1 MIQRAVK
8 GNLIKEI
15 NYKKILQLLCK
26 GEEWTKLD
34 LANTLKLSI
43 PTVTTNINELKQIGI
58 IEEVESDIYT
68 GGRRPKIIKSIPN
81 SRIAIGLGITKSRVT
96 VILMNLKNEI
106 LLKKEKAYS
115 ADNFMEYIK
124 VGKALAE
131 ESLLEFGAND
141 EQVLGIGISIP
152 GTINQNNQIIEH
164 TNMGY
169 DNIQLNDIY
178 EVFNYN
184 VFIDNEA
191 NLSLLAE
198 RQEREYKE
206 VEDLIYI
213 GINEGL
219 GGGIF
224 IDGKLFKGINGR
236 AGEFGQMQL
245 NNIQDRGPIEKGVN
259 VEDYISTKGL
269 IDCYNNLNRG
279 KPIVDFNQF
288 EQLVK
293 EKDKVAENILMQA
306 VQVLHIA
313 IYNLNK
319 IFDIPNF
326 VIGGKVGR
334 LIKEQDVFYESLC
347 MREDS
352 LLNELNIYFS
362 DLRGT
367 TSIGAALLPL
377 IDLYTIG

>member
-1 MIQRAVK
+1 MIERGVK

-15 NYKKILQLLCK
+15 NSKKILQLLCK

-81 SRIAIGLGITKSRVT
+81 SRVAIGLGITKSTVT
-96 VILMNLKNEI
+96 VVIMNLKNEVLI
-106 LLKKEKAYS
+106 KKEKEYLT
-115 ADNFMEYIK
+115 DHFIDYIK
-124 VGKALAE
+124 VGK
-131 ESLLEFGAND
+131 SLGDECLFELGIKE

-152 GTINQNNQIIEH
+152 GTINQNKQVVEH

-169 DNIQLNDIY
+169 SNIQLSDIY
-178 EVFNYN
+178 NLFNYS

-198 RQEREYKE
+198 RQQGAYEEFD
-206 VEDLIYI
+206 DLIYI

-224 IDGKLFKGINGR
+224 IAGKLFKGINGR
-236 AGEFGQMQL
+236 AGEFGQMQ
-245 NNIQDRGPIEKGVN
+245 IEDFQGEELIESGN
-259 VEDYISTKGL
+259 EVEDYISTKGL
-269 IDCYNNLNRG
+269 IDKYNTLSLKRINY
-279 KPIVDFNQF
+279 FAEF
-288 EQLVK
+288 ERLIK
-293 EKDKVAENILMQA
+293 EEDEVAEKVLLKA
-306 VQVLHIA
+306 VQVLHMV
-313 IYNLNK
+313 IYNLNM

-326 VIGGKVGR
+326 IIGGKVGR
-334 LIKEQDVFYESLC
+334 LIKEEQIFNISIF
-347 MREDS
+347 EDEMLGLS
-352 LLNELNIYFS
+352 DLNIYFS

-367 TSIGAALLPL
+367 TAMGAALLPL
-377 IDLYTIG
+377 IDLYTVG

>member
-1 MIQRAVK
+1 MIERGVK

-81 SRIAIGLGITKSRVT
+81 SRVAIGLGITKSTVT
-96 VILMNLKNEI
+96 VVIMNLKNEVLI
-106 LLKKEKAYS
+106 KKEKEYLT
-115 ADNFMEYIK
+115 DHFIDYIK
-124 VGKALAE
+124 VGK
-131 ESLLEFGAND
+131 SLGDECLFELGIKE

-152 GTINQNNQIIEH
+152 GTINQNKQVVEH

-169 DNIQLNDIY
+169 SNIQLSDIY
-178 EVFNYN
+178 NLCNYS

-198 RQEREYKE
+198 RQQGAYEEFD
-206 VEDLIYI
+206 DLIYI

-224 IDGKLFKGINGR
+224 IAGKLFKGINGR
-236 AGEFGQMQL
+236 AGEFGQMQ
-245 NNIQDRGPIEKGVN
+245 IEDFQGEELIESGN
-259 VEDYISTKGL
+259 EVEDYISTKGL
-269 IDCYNNLNRG
+269 IDKYNTLSLKRINY
-279 KPIVDFNQF
+279 FAEF
-288 EQLVK
+288 ERLIK
-293 EKDKVAENILMQA
+293 EEDEVAEKVLLKA
-306 VQVLHIA
+306 VQVLHMV
-313 IYNLNK
+313 IYNLNM

-326 VIGGKVGR
+326 IIGGKVGR
-334 LIKEQDVFYESLC
+334 LLSH
-347 MREDS
+347 
-352 LLNELNIYFS
+352 
-362 DLRGT
+362 
-367 TSIGAALLPL
+367 TSVW
-377 IDLYTIG
+377 

>member
-1 MIQRAVK
+1 MIERGVK

-81 SRIAIGLGITKSRVT
+81 SRVAIGLGITKSAVAV
-96 VILMNLKNEI
+96 VIMNLKNEAI
-106 LLKKEKAYS
+106 LKKEKECLAEHFI
-115 ADNFMEYIK
+115 DYIK
-124 VGKALAE
+124 VGKNLGDE
-131 ESLLEFGAND
+131 CLLELGIKE

-152 GTINQNNQIIEH
+152 GTINQIKQIIEH

-169 DNIQLNDIY
+169 SNIALEDIHRL
-178 EVFNYN
+178 FNYS

-198 RQEREYKE
+198 RQQGEYDE
-206 VEDLIYI
+206 FDDLIYI

-224 IDGKLFKGINGR
+224 IGGKLFKGINGR

-245 NNIQDRGPIEKGVN
+245 DNFLGDDSIGIGRV

-269 IDCYNNLNRG
+269 IDQYNALKLTHTINCFAEFKKLVEE
-279 KPIVDFNQF
+279 KDEVA
-288 EQLVK
+288 EKVLVK
-293 EKDKVAENILMQA
+293 A
-306 VQVLHIA
+306 VQVLNMV
-313 IYNLNK
+313 IYNLNM

-334 LIKEQDVFYESLC
+334 LIKKKQIFNLHRLGKETVG
-347 MREDS
+347 
-352 LLNELNIYFS
+352 LNELQIYFS

-367 TSIGAALLPL
+367 TAMGAALLPL
-377 IDLYTIG
+377 IELYTVG

>member
-1 MIQRAVK
+1 MIERGVK

-81 SRIAIGLGITKSRVT
+81 SRVAIGLGITKSTVT
-96 VILMNLKNEI
+96 VVIMNLKNEVLI
-106 LLKKEKAYS
+106 KKEKEYLT
-115 ADNFMEYIK
+115 DHFIDYIK
-124 VGKALAE
+124 VGK
-131 ESLLEFGAND
+131 SLGDECLFELGIKE

-152 GTINQNNQIIEH
+152 GTINQNKQVVEH

-169 DNIQLNDIY
+169 SNIQLSDIY
-178 EVFNYN
+178 NLFNYS

-198 RQEREYKE
+198 RQQGAYEEFD
-206 VEDLIYI
+206 DLIYI

-219 GGGIF
+219 GGGLF
-224 IDGKLFKGINGR
+224 IAGKLFKGINGR
-236 AGEFGQMQL
+236 AGEFGQMQ
-245 NNIQDRGPIEKGVN
+245 IEDFQGEELIESGN
-259 VEDYISTKGL
+259 EVEDYISTKGL
-269 IDCYNNLNRG
+269 IDKYNTLSLKRINY
-279 KPIVDFNQF
+279 FAEF
-288 EQLVK
+288 ERLIK
-293 EKDKVAENILMQA
+293 EEDEVAEKVLLKA
-306 VQVLHIA
+306 VQVLHMV
-313 IYNLNK
+313 IYNLNM

-326 VIGGKVGR
+326 IIGGKVGR
-334 LIKEQDVFYESLC
+334 LIKEEQIFNISIF
-347 MREDS
+347 EDEMLGLS
-352 LLNELNIYFS
+352 DLNIYFS

-367 TSIGAALLPL
+367 TAMGAALLPL
-377 IDLYTIG
+377 IDLYTVG

>member
-1 MIQRAVK
+1 MIERGVK

-81 SRIAIGLGITKSRVT
+81 SRVAIGLGITKSTVT
-96 VILMNLKNEI
+96 VVIMNLKNEVLI
-106 LLKKEKAYS
+106 KKEKEYLT
-115 ADNFMEYIK
+115 DHFIDYIK
-124 VGKALAE
+124 VGK
-131 ESLLEFGAND
+131 SLGDECLFELGIKE

-152 GTINQNNQIIEH
+152 GTINQNKQVVEH

-169 DNIQLNDIY
+169 SNIQLSDIY
-178 EVFNYN
+178 NLFNYS

-198 RQEREYKE
+198 RQQGAYEEFD
-206 VEDLIYI
+206 DLIYI

-224 IDGKLFKGINGR
+224 IAGKLFKGINGR
-236 AGEFGQMQL
+236 AGEFGQMQ
-245 NNIQDRGPIEKGVN
+245 IEDFQGEELIESGN
-259 VEDYISTKGL
+259 EVEDYISTKGL
-269 IDCYNNLNRG
+269 IDKYNTLSLKRINY
-279 KPIVDFNQF
+279 FAEF
-288 EQLVK
+288 ERLIK
-293 EKDKVAENILMQA
+293 EEDEVAEKVLLKA
-306 VQVLHIA
+306 VQVLHMV
-313 IYNLNK
+313 IYNLNM

-326 VIGGKVGR
+326 IIGGKVGR
-334 LIKEQDVFYESLC
+334 LIKEEQIFNISIF
-347 MREDS
+347 EDEMLGLS
-352 LLNELNIYFS
+352 DLNIYFS

-367 TSIGAALLPL
+367 TAMGAALLPL
-377 IDLYTIG
+377 IDLYTVG

>member
-1 MIQRAVK
+1 MK

-81 SRIAIGLGITKSRVT
+81 SRVAIGLGITKSTVT
-96 VILMNLKNEI
+96 VVIMNLKNEVLI
-106 LLKKEKAYS
+106 KKEKEYLT
-115 ADNFMEYIK
+115 DHFIDYIK
-124 VGKALAE
+124 VGK
-131 ESLLEFGAND
+131 SLGDECLFELGIKE

-152 GTINQNNQIIEH
+152 GTINQNKQVVEH

-169 DNIQLNDIY
+169 SNIQLSDIY
-178 EVFNYN
+178 NLFNYS

-198 RQEREYKE
+198 RQQGAYEEFD
-206 VEDLIYI
+206 DLIYI

-224 IDGKLFKGINGR
+224 IAGKLFKGINGR
-236 AGEFGQMQL
+236 AGEFGQMQ
-245 NNIQDRGPIEKGVN
+245 IEDFQGEELIESGN
-259 VEDYISTKGL
+259 EVEDYISTKGL
-269 IDCYNNLNRG
+269 IDKYNTLSLKRINY
-279 KPIVDFNQF
+279 FAEF
-288 EQLVK
+288 ERLIK
-293 EKDKVAENILMQA
+293 EEDEVAEKVLLKA
-306 VQVLHIA
+306 VQVLHMV
-313 IYNLNK
+313 IYNLNM

-326 VIGGKVGR
+326 IIGGKVGR
-334 LIKEQDVFYESLC
+334 LIKEEQIFNISIF
-347 MREDS
+347 EDEMLGLS
-352 LLNELNIYFS
+352 DLNIYFS

-367 TSIGAALLPL
+367 TAMGAALLPL
-377 IDLYTIG
+377 IDLYTVG

>member
-1 MIQRAVK
+1 MIERGVK

-68 GGRRPKIIKSIPN
+68 GGRRPKIIRSIPN
-81 SRIAIGLGITKSRVT
+81 SRVAIGLGITKSIIT
-96 VILMNLKNEI
+96 VVIMNLKNKVIFRRER
-106 LLKKEKAYS
+106 EYH
-115 ADNFMEYIK
+115 ADHFIDYIK
-124 VGKALAE
+124 VGKNLGDE
-131 ESLLEFGAND
+131 CLMELGIKE

-152 GTINQNNQIIEH
+152 GTINQNKQIIEH

-169 DNIQLNDIY
+169 RNIELRDIY
-178 EVFNYN
+178 NLFNYS

-198 RQEREYKE
+198 RQQGEYE
-206 VEDLIYI
+206 ELDDLIYI

-224 IDGKLFKGINGR
+224 IAGKLFKGINGR
-236 AGEFGQMQL
+236 AGEFGQMQIDHFL
-245 NNIQDRGPIEKGVN
+245 KNNLIGDKI
-259 VEDYISTKGL
+259 EDYISTKGL
-269 IDCYNNLNRG
+269 IDKYNVLMPKNSINHFSEFENL
-279 KPIVDFNQF
+279 I
-288 EQLVK
+288 K
-293 EKDKVAENILMQA
+293 EKNEVAGNVLIKA
-306 VQVLHIA
+306 VQVLHMV
-313 IYNLNK
+313 IYNLSM

-334 LIKEQDVFYESLC
+334 LIKAAGTFNISKLE
-347 MREDS
+347 REV
-352 LLNELNIYFS
+352 LGLNELKIYFS
-362 DLRGT
+362 DLRGST
-367 TSIGAALLPL
+367 AMGAALLPL
-377 IDLYTIG
+377 IDLYTVG